1 MKHVF
6 DVEVANEYGLLP
18 SIILENIGFW
28 VAHNQANETNFHDGR
43 YWTYNSQKAFGEL
56 FPYASEKQIRTA
68 LKKLKDEDLIL
79 VGNYNASAYD
89 RTTWYTLSDKG
100 ESICRPSPLH
110 LPSRANGCAPEG
122 GPIPD
127 INTDIKPDINNNPPN
142 PPKGGKKIPPT
153 IEEVREYAQSRGNVV
168 DPDYFFDYYEG
179 LNWMRGKTKV
189 KDWQATYRTWER
201 RADAGSKRAET
212 GKSDTSGNG
221 IDYNQFIDVC

>member
-1 MKHVF
+1 MLDNDNYMVIQGWMRNELGLKGNELMVF
-6 DVEVANEYGLLP
+6 ALIYGFSQDGNSEFYGSWSYIAEWTGASKRTVSTTLNSLCEKGLLEKRT
-18 SIILENIGFW
+18 IN
-28 VAHNQANETNFHDGR
+28 TNGMRCCSYKVCKNFMGD
-43 YWTYNSQKAFGEL
+43 
-56 FPYASEKQIRTA
+56 EKIA
-68 LKKLKDEDLIL
+68 WGVMKKLH
-79 VGNYNASAYD
+79 GG
-89 RTTWYTLSDKG
+89 G
-100 ESICRPSPLH
+100 EKI
-110 LPSRANGCAPEG
+110 APNN
-122 GPIPD
+122 ID
-127 INTDIKPDINNNPPN
+127 NNTRDINNNPPN

-201 RADAGSKRAET
+201 REDAGSKRTET

>member
-28 VAHNQANETNFHDGR
+28 VAHNRANETNFHDGR

-127 INTDIKPDINNNPPN
+127 INTDIEPVINNTPLTPQR
-142 PPKGGKKIPPT
+142 GKRFVPPT
-153 IEEVREYAQSRGNVV
+153 VEEVREYCYQRNNNV
-168 DPDYFFDYYEG
+168 DPEAFVDFYESKG
-179 LNWMRGKTKV
+179 WMVGKNKMKSWKAAV
-189 KDWQATYRTWER
+189 RTWER
-201 RADAGSKRAET
+201 NHKGDTNQRST
-212 GKSDTSGNG
+212 GNPFLDIALREEGM
-221 IDYNQFIDVC
+221 I